1 MRKSTINTV
10 TTCIGIAAAAGTAY
24 MLTTGSGSDARRR
37 SKRIR
42 RNTGRTLRQVGNFI
56 EHTADMIMR

>member
-1 MRKSTINTV
+1 MRRSTISTM

-24 MLTTGSGSDARRR
+24 MLAGSGSDSRRR
-37 SKRIR
+37 SKKFR

-56 EHTADMIMR
+56 EHTADIIMR